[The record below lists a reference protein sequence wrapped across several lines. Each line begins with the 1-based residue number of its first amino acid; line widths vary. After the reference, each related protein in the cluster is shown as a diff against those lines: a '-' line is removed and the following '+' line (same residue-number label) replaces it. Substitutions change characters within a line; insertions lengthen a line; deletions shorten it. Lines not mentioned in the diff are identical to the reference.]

1 VTSSIRRRLALLA
14 AVLAVAA
21 AGALPA
27 SASATIQLGVYTP
40 GAPANAQAL
49 SDYAAMVG
57 RQPDI
62 VMSYRDFDLPLLYS
76 NEISNLRATGQ
87 TPMISWEP
95 YQSLSEIASG
105 AYDSYLHEQAK
116 LAKSWGSTLMIRFG
130 HEMNGTWYAWSGS
143 PESFVAA
150 WRHVVSVFRADGVTN
165 VKWVFSPNIQEGS
178 KYPISPYFPGD
189 EWVDYVGLD
198 GYNWGTAT
206 SWSHWES
213 LQSVFAT
220 SYSVITQ
227 LSTKPVIITET
238 SSSEAG
244 GEKAAWIRDG
254 FMSAIPQSFPRVTAV
269 VWFNRTQE
277 DDWRINSSQASLDAY
292 RAVVNCSIYG
302 GAGPCEGASEGT
314 GKKKR
319 RKKLAVRSVRVTHR
333 VPSSVSGAVSYG
345 LTQTARVRIEIV
357 PRGHAARRFKITRRS
372 KVGRNRIPLER
383 LVRRHRLRAGKYRV
397 VVIARNGEGQ
407 RSRPRKTHFR
417 VV

>member
-1 VTSSIRRRLALLA
+1 VTSSIRKRLAPLVVILA
-14 AVLAVAA
+14 AVALAV
-21 AGALPA
+21 PA

-40 GAPANAQAL
+40 GAPADAQAL
-49 SDYAAMVG
+49 ADYTAMVG
-57 RQPDI
+57 RQPEI
-62 VMSYRDFDLPLLYS
+62 VMSYRDFGLPLLYS
-76 NEISNLRATGQ
+76 NEASNLRATGQ
-87 TPMISWEP
+87 TPMVSWEP
-95 YQSLSEIASG
+95 DQSLSQIASG
-105 AYDSYLHEQAK
+105 SYDSYLHEQAK
-116 LAKSWGSTLMIRFG
+116 AAKSWGTTLMIRFG
-130 HEMNGTWYAWSGS
+130 HEMNGTWYSWSGQ

-150 WRHVVSVFRADGVTN
+150 WRHIVSIFRADGVTN
-165 VKWVFSPNIQEGS
+165 VKWVFSPNIQEGT

-198 GYNWGTAT
+198 GYNWGTGT
-206 SWSHWES
+206 SWSKWES

-302 GAGPCEGASEGT
+302 GSGPCEGASEGT
-314 GKKKR
+314 TGKKRGKR
-319 RKKLAVRSVRVTHR
+319 KLSVQAVSVPQRVTR
-333 VPSSVSGAVSYG
+333 DVTGTVSYR
-345 LTQTARVRIEIV
+345 LSQTARVRIEIV
-357 PRGHAARRFKITRRS
+357 PRGHSARRFKFTRHSRKGRS
-372 KVGRNRIPLER
+372 RIRLER
-383 LVRRHRLRAGKYRV
+383 LVRRHSLQTGRYRV
-397 VVIARNGEGQ
+397 VITARDREGE
-407 RSRPRKTHFR
+407 RSRPRKDHFR

>member
-1 VTSSIRRRLALLA
+1 VAFPVQSRFAALLSA
-14 AVLAVAA
+14 ALMALCVAA
-21 AGALPA
+21 FPA
-27 SASATIQLGVYTP
+27 SASATIQLGAYTP

-87 TPMISWEP
+87 TPLISWEP
-95 YQSLSEIASG
+95 YHSLSDIASG
-105 AYDSYLHEQAK
+105 KYDSYLHEQAK
-116 LAKSWGSTLMIRFG
+116 LAKSWGSTLLIRFG
-130 HEMNGTWYAWSGS
+130 HEMNGTWYSWSGQ
-143 PESFVAA
+143 PTSFVAA
-150 WRHVVSVFRADGVTN
+150 WRHIVSVFRADGVTN
-165 VKWVFSPNIQEGS
+165 VKWVFSPNIQEGT

-198 GYNWGTAT
+198 GYNWGTGT

-213 LQSVFAT
+213 LEAVFAT

-227 LSTKPVIITET
+227 LSTKPLIITET

-244 GEKAAWIRDG
+244 GEKAAWIRTG
-254 FMSAIPQSFPRVTAV
+254 MMQTIPQKFPRVTAV

-302 GAGPCEGASEGT
+302 GTGPCEGATEGT
-314 GKKKR
+314 KKR
-319 RKKLAVRSVRVTHR
+319 PKKRLAIQSVRVPER
-333 VPSSVSGAVSYG
+333 VTRKVSGTVSYR
-345 LTQTARVRIEIV
+345 LTKSAQVRIKVI
-357 PRGHAARRFKITRRS
+357 PRGHPARRFKVTRHS
-372 KVGRNRIPLER
+372 KGGRNRVSLER
-383 LVRRHRLRAGKYRV
+383 LLRGRNLRAGRYRV
-397 VVIARNGEGQ
+397 VIVARGDGQ
-407 RSRPRKTHFR
+407 RSRPRKARFR